1 MAKILDPE
9 EKVRAATCKV
19 YSYLDYEAA
28 LHHVSE
34 EQLRAVVGRGLDK
47 KVRGLYLA
55 LSRTDFISL
64 QQAVRSQAMN
74 SIGKIYSLAYAEIEN
89 NDPAAITQFA
99 WIPDEILQ
107 FTAANVELR
116 ALVEQIL
123 ADYIIPL
130 PSIATSSATK
140 EKEVDEIAW
149 TDRLLNTMRYL
160 SEKSVQLLI
169 GLSGLKSTCVHSPRL

>member
-19 YSYLDYEAA
+19 YSHLDYEAA

-74 SIGKIYSLAYAEIEN
+74 SIGKLYSLAYAEIEN